1 MTTEARRI
9 LIEAAQELYAAN
21 GVAATTP
28 REVLARSG
36 VGQGSLYHHFPSKR
50 DLAAA
55 AVAQT
60 VDDTLGSA
68 AATLDGAD
76 EPQRRIADYLERP
89 RAATAGC
96 RVGRLT
102 ADPVVMGD
110 EALRGE
116 VSRYFAELIEL
127 VARAFTEQGLDAA
140 AARDRATTAVA
151 VIQGGYVL
159 SRALGDDAAMR
170 AAVRGLLELLEPAP
184 TGHEERSRHE

>member
-9 LIEAAQELYAAN
+9 LIEAAQELYATN

-68 AATLDGAD
+68 AATLQSTA
-76 EPQRRIADYLERP
+76 EPRLRITDYLERP

-102 ADPVVMGD
+102 SDPVVMGD
-110 EALRGE
+110 DALRGE

-127 VARAFTEQGLDAA
+127 VATPFAEQGLDDAS
-140 AARDRATTAVA
+140 ARDRATTAVA

-170 AAVRGLLELLEPAP
+170 SAVRGLLELLEPPAAG
-184 TGHEERSRHE
+184 TRQKEQA